1 MAKYQCPVCNK
12 VSGDP
17 MDLTRHMLGRGD
29 KIHREWIESKGFK
42 YSQVLRDQ
50 LQSFGNKG
58 YGPLAKVID
67 KECKA
72 QP

>member
-1 MAKYQCPVCNK
+1 MAAKYQCPVCNK
-12 VSGDP
+12 VSNDS
-17 MDLTRHMLGRGD
+17 MDLARHMLGRGD
-29 KIHREWIESKGFK
+29 KVHRDWIESKGFK

-58 YGPLAKVID
+58 YQPVADVID

-72 QP
+72 

>member
-1 MAKYQCPVCNK
+1 
-12 VSGDP
+12 

-29 KIHREWIESKGFK
+29 KVHRDWIESKGFK

-58 YGPLAKVID
+58 YAPLAEVID
-67 KECKA
+67 KECRA
-72 QP
+72 